1 MAFEQVGLEAVL
13 KGAAKYITDAQRL
26 ERQNKALGRSAQTTA
41 AVAGTSMSRFTASV
55 GASLTAAGTS
65 VQNFGRTISAA
76 GPQLAILGAALA
88 APGIIGI
95 KMAADLETSFTKI
108 ETLVGIARKDVAGFR
123 DDVLDLSGETAKA
136 PKELADA
143 LFVVTSAGARGAQ
156 AMEILTLAAKAG
168 AAGLGE
174 TASIARVVTASLQA
188 WSDGSLDAT
197 RATDI
202 LLATVREGNL
212 EASELAGSL
221 GRVLGVASS
230 LGLEFSEVGAF
241 IATFTRLGVDSAEAV
256 TALRGTMNSL
266 IKGSEE
272 SREVLA
278 EVGLEL
284 SDLQRI
290 AREEGLAKALF
301 TIIAASEGNIE
312 KLAALIPNIRALSG
326 ILGTAGVQA
335 EEFDRIN
342 RSVADSLGLTEAAF
356 ERTAEDA
363 AFQFSKAVNDL
374 KIGLIEL
381 GVVALPIVVKGLD
394 EVSGS
399 IEAFQ
404 NLSPRMQ
411 KLILGVSAF
420 GVALVALGATLAI
433 VGAAIT
439 GIGIA
444 LSALGAVFTGASL
457 AMTIML
463 GPVGLIILALAALV
477 VGVIL
482 VIKHW
487 DEISAAAKKTGKAIS
502 KAWGEVE
509 DALIGVGK
517 AVLSWFKQNWPL
529 LLSLLAGPFAPI
541 VAVIIHFRE
550 EIAEIFLGLVRDA
563 FNWGKG
569 ILSQMW
575 VGILAA
581 KSSFLGL
588 IDSFVD
594 SMVAKLDPFNWVFG
608 STLPEVM
615 EDFGQE
621 SGEAF
626 VMAME
631 ESLGNLGAVIDR
643 EIAGTVRQARDLI
656 ADMHSELMRLLGL
669 PTVEGAAA
677 GLELARLRLEEFG
690 ISPQAEAA
698 RRTREAEIEQLE
710 KLIDTHGE
718 EQEALED
725 SIDAREAE
733 KEALEEEFKSL
744 TGASAERRNEIQQ
757 RIAQIDRQNMVAAI
771 QIKMLED
778 EREAIEEKIEATEK
792 ERISIELELEA
803 VQKQIRRLEQLAEKR
818 QLEADMMVARGLVA
832 DQTLLTD
839 AELVQAADLMIQRI
853 GAVTEEIGIQVGDI
867 HSQWIPALIDVADQ
881 MGATGGKTDELG
893 GAVRDLGDVFGDDI
907 GEGSG
912 LIGKMKVWMA
922 VAGITMIRAE
932 ALRDWIFELV
942 HWYGELRDAHAETA
956 REMAETP
963 IPAPGPPVSATPP
976 SPFATPPN
984 PNSQQH
990 GGFTPAG
997 RTQLALLHGPEVT
1010 IPLRASLDPRVA
1022 SMLMGLA
1029 GMAGG
1034 RGGGFRNYG
1043 TVTIAGDNDI
1053 GRSTGEAI
1061 MEALQ

>member
-26 ERQNKALGRSAQTTA
+26 ERQNKTLGRSAQTTA
-41 AVAGTSMSRFTASV
+41 AVAGTAMSRFTASV
-55 GASLTAAGTS
+55 GASLTAAGAS
-65 VQNFGRTISAA
+65 VQNFGRTLSAA
-76 GPQLAILGAALA
+76 GPQLALLGAALA

-108 ETLVGIARKDVAGFR
+108 ETLVGIAREDVAGFR

-143 LFVVTSAGARGAQ
+143 LFVVTSAGARGAE
-156 AMEILTLAAKAG
+156 AMQILTQAAKAG
-168 AAGLGE
+168 AAGLGD

-188 WSDGSLDAT
+188 WSDGSLTAESS
-197 RATDI
+197 TDI

-221 GRVLGVASS
+221 GRVLGVAASM
-230 LGLEFSEVGAF
+230 GVEFSEVGAF
-241 IATFTRLGVDSAEAV
+241 VATFTRLGVDAREAV
-256 TALRGTMNSL
+256 TALRGTMNTL
-266 IKGSEE
+266 IKPTTEA
-272 SREVLA
+272 RETLA
-278 EVGLEL
+278 EVGLEF

-290 AREEGLAKALF
+290 AKEEGLAKALF
-301 TIIAASEGNIE
+301 TIIQASEGNIE
-312 KLAALIPNIRALSG
+312 KLAALIPNVRALG
-326 ILGTAGVQA
+326 GVLGTAGVQA

-342 RSVADSLGLTEAAF
+342 KSVADSLGLTDAAF

-381 GVVALPIVVKGLD
+381 GVVALPLVVAGLD
-394 EVSGS
+394 KVSGS

-444 LSALGAVFTGASL
+444 ISALGAAFTGAGF
-457 AMTIML
+457 AMTVMF
-463 GPVGLIILALAALV
+463 GPAGLVILALAAIVL
-477 VGVIL
+477 GVIL

-487 DEISAAAKKTGKAIS
+487 DEISAAAKKTGKTIS

-509 DALIGVGK
+509 DTLIGVGK

-550 EIAEIFLGLVRDA
+550 EIAEIFMSLVNAA
-563 FNWGKG
+563 FDWGRG
-569 ILSQMW
+569 ILSQIW
-575 VGILAA
+575 AGILSA
-581 KSSFLGL
+581 KGWLLGRL
-588 IDSFVD
+588 DSFVD
-594 SMVAKLDPFNWVFG
+594 AMVAKLDPFGWIFG

-626 VMAME
+626 VLAME
-631 ESLGNLGAVIDR
+631 QSLGEMGVVIDKN
-643 EIAGTVRQARDLI
+643 IAGPIRQARDLV

-669 PTVEGAAA
+669 PTVESAAA

-690 ISPQAEAA
+690 LAPGAEEA
-698 RRTREAEIEQLE
+698 RRAREKEIEQLE
-710 KLIDTHGE
+710 KLIDTHGD

-733 KEALEEEFKSL
+733 KDALEEEFRTL
-744 TGASAERRNEIQQ
+744 TGASAARRNEIQQ

-778 EREAIEEKIEATEK
+778 EKEAIEEKIEATEK
-792 ERISIELELEA
+792 ERASIERELEV
-803 VQKQIRRLEQLAEKR
+803 VQKQIERLEMLAEKR
-818 QLEADMMVARGLVA
+818 QLEADAMVARGLVA

-839 AELVQAADLMIQRI
+839 AELVRAADLMIQRI
-853 GAVTEEIGIQVGDI
+853 GEVTREIGIQVGDI
-867 HSQWIPALIDVADQ
+867 HSQWIPALIDAAEAIR
-881 MGATGGKTDELG
+881 GAGGAAEDTEGQIRKLGKTVGEEESPVIKALKNWKEKVGDQIAQMLSWRDSILRVFDALG
-893 GAVRDLGDVFGDDI
+893 
-907 GEGSG
+907 
-912 LIGKMKVWMA
+912 K
-922 VAGITMIRAE
+922 IRKAYE
-932 ALRDWIFELV
+932 
-942 HWYGELRDAHAETA
+942 ETA
-956 REMAETP
+956 RAIAEQP
-963 IPAPGPPVSATPP
+963 ISAPGPPTPIP
-976 SPFATPPN
+976 TPVPLG
-984 PNSQQH
+984 PPISSQQH

-1034 RGGGFRNYG
+1034 GGGGFRNYG
-1043 TVTIAGDNDI
+1043 TVNIAGDNDV

-1061 MEALQ
+1061 VEALQ